1 MEVTSPVA
9 YLSLLEF
16 TFKNSTRYPSFSPYL
31 AGGLREPT
39 HTSSL
44 NPHGNAWDKAR
55 VALHLAQG
63 LLWS

>member
-1 MEVTSPVA
+1 MEEAALVA

-16 TFKNSTRYPSFSPYL
+16 TLKNSTQYPNFSPYL
-31 AGGLREPT
+31 SGGLREPT
-39 HTSSL
+39 HSSSL

-63 LLWS
+63 LLWY